1 MNKGDLMKLVY
12 TEAELRN
19 VDSAIPI
26 ELWNEIDTSIYVM
39 DYNNNGPFGKL
50 VNLMDRLR
58 EQSAVIVQNRN
69 MEEQLCGK

>member
-1 MNKGDLMKLVY
+1 MTKGDLMQLAY

-26 ELWNEIDTSIYVM
+26 EYWNEIDTFIHVM

-50 VNLMDRLR
+50 VNLLDRLK
-58 EQSAVIVQNRN
+58 EQNKEV
-69 MEEQLCGK
+69 QLCGK